1 MAVVTE
7 EALSKLPE
15 PVARCLRRCGVVG
28 LPIPQAVT
36 VRQVGQIRTS
46 AEAKWLRFRARE
58 TYTIDPPAFTWKAS
72 LKVGG
77 MTLGRATDTLDQGR
91 GRMHVRLLGL
101 KDIVDATG
109 PDMDQGSVMRWFN
122 ETMWFPAVWAT
133 DVISWQPVD
142 ANTALGSMTA
152 GDQTVEAEFRFDS
165 DGRLVDFRADRA
177 YDSADGFEVRPWRT
191 PISGHAIFNGL
202 ELPSRGS
209 GVWELDDGD
218 FEYIQLEVTDVGY
231 EA

>member
-1 MAVVTE
+1 MAIVTE
-7 EALSKLPE
+7 EALSELPE
-15 PVARCLRRCGVVG
+15 PVQRCLRRSGVVG
-28 LPIPQAVT
+28 QPVPRAANLS
-36 VRQVGQIRTS
+36 QVGQIRTS
-46 AEAKWLRFRARE
+46 AEAKWLRFKARE
-58 TYTIDPPAFTWKAS
+58 AYTIDPPEFTWKAG
-72 LKVGG
+72 LKIGG
-77 MTLGRATDTLDQGR
+77 VTLGRATDTLKAGR

-133 DVISWQPVD
+133 DLISWQPID
-142 ANTALGSMTA
+142 ARSALGSMTA

-165 DGRLVDFRADRA
+165 DSRFVDFRADRHR
-177 YDSADGFEVRPWRT
+177 DIGDGFEVRPWRT
-191 PISGHAIFNGL
+191 PITGYASFNGI
-202 ELPSRGS
+202 ELPARGS

-218 FEYIQLEVTDVGY
+218 FEYIQLEVTSIRH